1 MQHILFLKGLTDV
14 PSLVEEMREP
24 AVTAQFDNSVG
35 HAQGKQLGGARF
47 MLLPHRLKVIRKGIS
62 KHAVLE

>member
-35 HAQGKQLGGARF
+35 HAQGKQLGGGTVYAVTSQTQG
-47 MLLPHRLKVIRKGIS
+47 HS
-62 KHAVLE
+62 KRHFKACSA